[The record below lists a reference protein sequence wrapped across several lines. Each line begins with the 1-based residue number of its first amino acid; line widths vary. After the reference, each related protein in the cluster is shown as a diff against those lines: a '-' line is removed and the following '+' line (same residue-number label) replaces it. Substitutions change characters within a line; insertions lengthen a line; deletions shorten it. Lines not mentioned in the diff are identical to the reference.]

1 MSTKNLSRT
10 VIEGGRSG
18 YYKAECDRYIRE
30 ERAAS
35 RVYLKALAV
44 HPSLHEDADLL
55 APIRRPSNPDFKD
68 KTSPLYRFLDS
79 RVGEDWNAT
88 RSELFER
95 FDIRTTPGRHVLFD
109 HLLRDVVVN
118 SDPDSVERQRYLRY
132 HVDAGGVLRKDR
144 WDPWHGTRPAKPK
157 RARNFNLETVA
168 RWLGHRKI
176 GRCGPKNTF
185 VLFVPARPARYEKE
199 PRVKAI
205 VDRWHGIVYAA
216 LDEAG
221 NVIRRPEVSYPGTK
235 YSSTTMVVLR
245 SSARFRQAR
254 MLTKEESAYFLSLPE
269 SVREDILAQ
278 APVNV

>member
-10 VIEGGRSG
+10 VIEGGRTG

-35 RVYLKALAV
+35 RVYLRDLIV
-44 HPSLHEDADLL
+44 DPSLHEDGDSL
-55 APIRRPSNPDFKD
+55 APKRRPSSPDFKD

-79 RVGEDWNAT
+79 RVGEDWNAV

-95 FDIRTTPGRHVLFD
+95 FDTRTTPGRHVLFD

-118 SDPDSVERQRYLRY
+118 SDPDSPERKRFLRY

-157 RARNFNLETVA
+157 HSPRFSLEAVA
-168 RWLGHRKI
+168 RWLGSRKI
-176 GRCGPKNTF
+176 GRCGKGF
-185 VLFVPARPARYEKE
+185 ALFVPARMYKSVKE

-205 VDRWHGIVYAA
+205 VDGWNGIVYAV
-216 LDEAG
+216 LDETG
-221 NVIRRPEVSYPGTK
+221 SVIRQPHVSYPGSK
-235 YSSTTMVVLR
+235 YASTRMVVLH
-245 SSARFRQAR
+245 SSAPFRQAR
-254 MLTKEESAYFLSLPE
+254 MLTKDETAYFLALPE
-269 SVREDILAQ
+269 NVRESILAQ

>member
-10 VIEGGRSG
+10 VIEGGRTG
-18 YYKAECDRYIRE
+18 YYRAECDRYIRE

-35 RVYLKALAV
+35 RVYLRDLIV
-44 HPSLHEDADLL
+44 DPSLHEDGDHL

-157 RARNFNLETVA
+157 HARNFNLETVA
-168 RWLGHRKI
+168 RWLGSRKI
-176 GRCGPKNTF
+176 GRCGKGF
-185 VLFVPARPARYEKE
+185 ALFVPAERESMK

-205 VDRWHGIVYAA
+205 VDGWHGLVYAS

-221 NVIRRPEVSYPGTK
+221 NVIRVPRVHHPGSK
-235 YSSTTMVVLR
+235 YSSTTMEVLHDR
-245 SSARFRQAR
+245 GCFRQAR
-254 MLTKEESAYFLSLPE
+254 MLTKKESAYFLSLPE